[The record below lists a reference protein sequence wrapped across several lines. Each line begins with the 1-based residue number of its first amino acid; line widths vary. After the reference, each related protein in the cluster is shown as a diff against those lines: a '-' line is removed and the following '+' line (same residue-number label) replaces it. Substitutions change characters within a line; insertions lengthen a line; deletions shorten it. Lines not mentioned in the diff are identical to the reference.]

1 MVERDGEMSP
11 RERQGRTHGVAES
24 MARRIGFLRK
34 LLPLQRAFEE
44 ELHKKA
50 SAKNT
55 PSEPEPEPA
64 VHSESEWDSDDDLP
78 LAALG
83 DREESPDP
91 TLADIAAQM
100 ARGEAEAQ
108 KKRKRSQMETPSPV
122 GASLIET
129 SMDPRFGAGGVA
141 LLAAARE
148 RCELRPKQ
156 FFVAWSGALTLAWH
170 GFPPEIEALK
180 RDIASAFPALK
191 PENPGS
197 RWAKTTLGCLRDTKR
212 LTPEQLER
220 LGNICARF
228 RSPLNEPTVSRQYP
242 DDDGDGSGCVPVDT
256 LSVITYECR
265 SLERVVSE
273 HVVRLQ
279 DAGTRTGSTGSR
291 SRRRLDPPSAAERAV
306 VDEVVA
312 QFSDP
317 KRDAKRYFF
326 DAARD
331 GSRESHYR
339 GTKLGVTLAAR
350 VAGSLPRDLK
360 QVLSEFRERVDDA
373 LPDMYAWFDD
383 ESLHCTVR
391 GLVD

>member
-1 MVERDGEMSP
+1 
-11 RERQGRTHGVAES
+11 
-24 MARRIGFLRK
+24 
-34 LLPLQRAFEE
+34 
-44 ELHKKA
+44 
-50 SAKNT
+50 
-55 PSEPEPEPA
+55 
-64 VHSESEWDSDDDLP
+64 
-78 LAALG
+78 
-83 DREESPDP
+83 
-91 TLADIAAQM
+91 
-100 ARGEAEAQ
+100 
-108 KKRKRSQMETPSPV
+108 METPSPV
-122 GASLIET
+122 GASLTAT

-180 RDIASAFPALK
+180 RDIARAFPALK

-228 RSPLNEPTVSRQYP
+228 RSPLNMPVIRCPGAP
-242 DDDGDGSGCVPVDT
+242 DDDGDGPPPTTPGCVPVDM

-273 HVVRLQ
+273 HVVRLR
-279 DAGTRTGSTGSR
+279 DAGTNGASPHESRVRGGARETGSR
-291 SRRRLDPPSAAERAV
+291 RRRRVDPPSAAESAV

-312 QFSDP
+312 QFSFP
-317 KRDAKRYFF
+317 KDDAKQYFF

-339 GTKLGVTLAAR
+339 DTKLGVTLAAR
-350 VAGSLPRDLK
+350 VAGSLPRELK
-360 QVLSEFRERVDDA
+360 KLLSEFRQQVDDA

>member
-1 MVERDGEMSP
+1 
-11 RERQGRTHGVAES
+11 
-24 MARRIGFLRK
+24 
-34 LLPLQRAFEE
+34 
-44 ELHKKA
+44 
-50 SAKNT
+50 
-55 PSEPEPEPA
+55 
-64 VHSESEWDSDDDLP
+64 
-78 LAALG
+78 
-83 DREESPDP
+83 
-91 TLADIAAQM
+91 
-100 ARGEAEAQ
+100 
-108 KKRKRSQMETPSPV
+108 METPSPV
-122 GASLIET
+122 GASLTAT

-156 FFVAWSGALTLAWH
+156 FFVAWSGVLTLAWR

-228 RSPLNEPTVSRQYP
+228 RSPLNMPVIRCPGAP
-242 DDDGDGSGCVPVDT
+242 DDDGDGPPPTTPGCVPVDT

-273 HVVRLQ
+273 HVVRLR
-279 DAGTRTGSTGSR
+279 DAGTTLTERPRLRAPIGDVVISEITE
-291 SRRRLDPPSAAERAV
+291 RRRNLDPPSAAELAV

-317 KRDAKRYFF
+317 ERDKAAYFF

-339 GTKLGVTLAAR
+339 GTKLGATLVAR
-350 VAGSLPRDLK
+350 VGDLLPSAVKR
-360 QVLSEFRERVDDA
+360 FRRLVDCA
-373 LPDMYAWFDD
+373 LPGMYAWFDQ

-391 GLVD
+391 GLMD

>member
-1 MVERDGEMSP
+1 
-11 RERQGRTHGVAES
+11 
-24 MARRIGFLRK
+24 
-34 LLPLQRAFEE
+34 
-44 ELHKKA
+44 
-50 SAKNT
+50 
-55 PSEPEPEPA
+55 
-64 VHSESEWDSDDDLP
+64 
-78 LAALG
+78 
-83 DREESPDP
+83 
-91 TLADIAAQM
+91 
-100 ARGEAEAQ
+100 
-108 KKRKRSQMETPSPV
+108 METPSPV
-122 GASLIET
+122 GASLTAT

-180 RDIASAFPALK
+180 RDIARAFPALK

-228 RSPLNEPTVSRQYP
+228 HSPLNMPVIRCPGAP
-242 DDDGDGSGCVPVDT
+242 DDDGDGPPPTTPGCVPVDT

-273 HVVRLQ
+273 HVVRLR
-279 DAGTRTGSTGSR
+279 DAGTNGASPHESR
-291 SRRRLDPPSAAERAV
+291 VRGDPPSAAERAV

-312 QFSDP
+312 QFSFP
-317 KRDAKRYFF
+317 KDDAKQYFF

-339 GTKLGVTLAAR
+339 DTKLGVTLAAR
-350 VAGSLPRDLK
+350 VAGSLPRELK
-360 QVLSEFRERVDDA
+360 KLLSEFRQQVDDA